1 MLKNAQNAG
10 FLGLENEVKKPRR
23 PCFANFAAKFYLCLI
38 P

>member
-10 FLGLENEVKKPRR
+10 FLGLKNELKKSRR
-23 PCFANFAAKFYLCLI
+23 PCFANFAAKFDLCLI